1 MPATKLIF
9 FREADGTAPVVE
21 WLTQLRRKNPRA
33 YAKCRVRLMR
43 LAEMGHE
50 LRRPEADYLRDGIYE
65 LRSRLGSVNYR
76 VLYFFHGRNVAI
88 VAHGLTKEDEVPNRE
103 IEQAI
108 KRRTAFLAS
117 PTEHSFTGDVS

>member
-9 FREADGTAPVVE
+9 FREAYGTAPVVE
-21 WLTQLRRKNPRA
+21 WLTQLRRENPRA